1 MLTFFFLSRIYPN
14 GLIFVGG
21 GRIYGG
27 IIIGMLIGF
36 HIGGRIFDE
45 GSGLYTGAY
54 QRDFTVY
61 KLPII

>member
-1 MLTFFFLSRIYPN
+1 M
-14 GLIFVGG
+14 GG

-36 HIGGRIFDE
+36 HIGGRIFDG
-45 GSGLYTGAY
+45 GSGFYTGAY